1 MRDHGGED
9 AFSRAGR
16 DPAYLEAVRVPLT
29 NRCARCGRSQCFG
42 ESGE

>member
-16 DPAYLEAVRVPLT
+16 DPAYLEAVRVPESDAQS
-29 NRCARCGRSQCFG
+29 RPFESVEPSAR
-42 ESGE
+42 